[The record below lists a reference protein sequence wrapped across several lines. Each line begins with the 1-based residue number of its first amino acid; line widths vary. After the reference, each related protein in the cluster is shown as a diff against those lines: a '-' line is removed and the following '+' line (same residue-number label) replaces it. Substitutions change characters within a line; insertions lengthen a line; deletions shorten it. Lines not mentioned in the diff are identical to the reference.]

1 MKYVVADPQQDQ
13 LTCWLFESGR
23 RKALHSDRFEM
34 DTTQG
39 PLEYF
44 FRRLSQQTQIQV
56 QQDTPLPVAMR
67 LRYGGDRFTG
77 PTVVGDSELES
88 LRELIPEAPM
98 HLPGAV
104 KLIESIQGRDRFG
117 PVAVTFDTSFFTEL
131 PNREQTYGLSPE
143 LVDQLNIRRY
153 GFHGL
158 HHEAACEEMLTATSQ
173 ISADSP
179 LRIISICLEP
189 KPEVCSVMGKRP
201 LTVTGGPTPL
211 EGIPGERSCGE
222 IDPTIVLE
230 LSSQNNWGPEKVN
243 EVLTRESGIK
253 GLTEQSSGIDPILTR
268 ECGSDTLACQILF
281 YRIQLACGA
290 GIAALG
296 GVDAIVFSGRYASSS
311 NPLQDHLR
319 RNLLP
324 ALRNRDDI
332 AFRNVDI
339 PVQRIVA
346 DTTFP
351 IFQNQD

>member
-13 LTCWLFESGR
+13 LTCWLFESGQR
-23 RKALHSDRFEM
+23 EALYSDRLEM

-39 PLEYF
+39 PLEQF
-44 FRRLSQQTQIQV
+44 VRRLSQHTEVQV
-56 QQDTPLPVAMR
+56 QQGTPLPVAMR
-67 LRYGGDRFTG
+67 LRYGGDKFTA
-77 PTVVGDSELES
+77 PTVVGDSELGS
-88 LRELIPEAPM
+88 LREMIPEAPM

-104 KLIESIQGRDRFG
+104 ELIESIQGKDRFG
-117 PVAVTFDTSFFTEL
+117 PVALTFDTSFFTEL
-131 PNREQTYGLSPE
+131 PHREQSYGLSPE

-158 HHEAACEEMLTATSQ
+158 HHEVACQEIQTATSPT
-173 ISADSP
+173 SGDSP

-230 LSSQNNWGPEKVN
+230 LSGKNNWGPEKVN
-243 EVLTRESGIK
+243 EVLTRESGIR
-253 GLTEQSSGIDPILTR
+253 GLTEQSSGVDSILTR
-268 ECGSDTLACQILF
+268 ESSGDCLARQILF

-290 GIAALG
+290 GITALG
-296 GVDAIVFSGRYASSS
+296 GLDAIVFSGRYASSS

-324 ALRNRDDI
+324 ALRNRGDI

-346 DTTFP
+346 DVTFP